1 MSDAFGDFSRRP
13 LHAAAD
19 LVEPRPDGLERI
31 RDRAFARDRVAAR
44 DRVVARVS
52 AFARASARRVVA
64 RGQHGARQVV
74 PLAAGLLA
82 VASCLLP
89 AGDRAR
95 YAEEYRSEQWDLAQ
109 SGAGRLRQL
118 RYALH
123 QLLGALPLRFV
134 LRSPRRRG
142 AAP

>member
-1 MSDAFGDFSRRP
+1 MSDAIADFGATP

-19 LVEPRPDGLERI
+19 LVEPRPDGMERI
-31 RDRAFARDRVAAR
+31 RASIGDRDRDRASAF
-44 DRVVARVS
+44 ARVS
-52 AFARASARRVVA
+52 AAFARARARRVVA